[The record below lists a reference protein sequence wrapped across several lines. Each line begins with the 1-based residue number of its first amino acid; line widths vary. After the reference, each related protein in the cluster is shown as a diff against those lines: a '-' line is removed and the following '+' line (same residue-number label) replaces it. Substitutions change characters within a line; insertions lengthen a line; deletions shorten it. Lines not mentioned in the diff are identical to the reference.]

1 MMSKMFI
8 RKVKDSCFHFVDKRE
23 TTQIVV
29 VFQRWEFRSDVITCV
44 GVERGHWKARE
55 IVETCSQALGPSPHT
70 WKKKRDSG
78 TTSVWT
84 LSMTLTNIVDLK
96 KKKKNCQTW
105 KRKILWCQSSV
116 SDKTKTNTLVEHK
129 QQSKR
134 KEDVE
139 WPASWSWDSA
149 DGIIITEERR
159 CMSL

>member
-70 WKKKRDSG
+70 
-78 TTSVWT
+78 
-84 LSMTLTNIVDLK
+84 
-96 KKKKNCQTW
+96 
-105 KRKILWCQSSV
+105 
-116 SDKTKTNTLVEHK
+116 
-129 QQSKR
+129 
-134 KEDVE
+134 
-139 WPASWSWDSA
+139 
-149 DGIIITEERR
+149 
-159 CMSL
+159 